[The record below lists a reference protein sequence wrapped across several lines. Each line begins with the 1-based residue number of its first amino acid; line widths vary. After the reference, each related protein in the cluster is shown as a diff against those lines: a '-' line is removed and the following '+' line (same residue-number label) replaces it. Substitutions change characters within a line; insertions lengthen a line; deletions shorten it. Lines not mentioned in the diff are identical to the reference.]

1 MTVDISG
8 PYLDRGRWT
17 LRWQD
22 PTTGKARCF
31 SRCDRAAVDA
41 RRAELLAQA
50 PGTPAGAGPVLGP
63 LQPFDGTV
71 AWVKQAL
78 ATALEASTRATE
90 VGDSKTLAAI
100 RKHIGNLK
108 DALAAWQPFGDHAET
123 QEALEKLVLFHE
135 TNGWGR
141 EHEGLH
147 DAPPVTPEL
156 AAGLGGESGP
166 WAGLSPPPTTKDN

>member
-1 MTVDISG
+1 MDVRG
-8 PYLDRGRWT
+8 PYFNKSANRWE
-17 LRWQD
+17 LRWVD
-22 PTTGKARCF
+22 PAGAPRCF
-31 SRCDRAAVDA
+31 SRKDKATVDA
-41 RRAELLAQA
+41 HAAQLQTQA

-78 ATALEASTRATE
+78 GNALEASTKATE
-90 VGDSKTLAAI
+90 AGDSRTLAGI
-100 RKHIGNLK
+100 RRHISNLK
-108 DALAAWQPFGDHAET
+108 DVLAAWGPYSEHAET